1 VLLRRPPYQQCHPG
15 GVDVNVDPLVRD
27 APEVIDGVGVPG
39 CEAGDWGAHLD
50 PPLVPLVDHRLT
62 DPAVDQPAEARSAV
76 AGEAR
81 KAAGAAS
88 PIRMWSG

>member
-1 VLLRRPPYQQCHPG
+1 MLLRRPPYQQCHPG

-27 APEVIDGVGVPG
+27 ASEVIDGVGVPG
-39 CEAGDWGAHLD
+39 CEAGLD

-81 KAAGAAS
+81 KAAVAAS